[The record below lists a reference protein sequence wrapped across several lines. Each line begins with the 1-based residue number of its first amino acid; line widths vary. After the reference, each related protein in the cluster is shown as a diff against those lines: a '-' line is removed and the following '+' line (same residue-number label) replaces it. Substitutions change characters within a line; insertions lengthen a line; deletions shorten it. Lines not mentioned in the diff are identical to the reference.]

1 MKWDAIAILLHVFLG
16 LLDLY
21 FRMEISMVQARYLVI
36 TPIAGLV
43 LPHGDLDCAGC
54 IYHGHTY
61 HGHTYMAILIMA
73 ILTMAT
79 LTIQAVF
86 DPTREELLFETSIH
100 TSNPNNNPHPQP
112 HLNPNPNPN
121 SNLTCT

>member
-43 LPHGDLDCAGC
+43 LPHGDFDCAGC

-61 HGHTYMAILIMA
+61 HGHTYMAILTMAILTMAILTMA

-86 DPTREELLFETSIH
+86 DPTREELLFETSIR
-100 TSNPNNNPHPQP
+100 T
-112 HLNPNPNPN
+112 L
-121 SNLTCT
+121 